1 MNRAILTTRYV
12 YDRTKLTGHLG
23 GKRYYHG
30 EIWDGT
36 GATIAVRPGIPSIE
50 EAISWAVDLHSVPR
64 PKIWLDGS
72 PIVDEDPV
80 PKEEKESFTTDL
92 VDEDFTLGD
101 AIMAMDK
108 ELDNQEG
115 FDERSLEFFNNMVAD
130 MEPGNLIHISR
141 GFDGKWTIVST
152 VEGNLSVGVG
162 DTPQEAFDNEV
173 DFKKEK

>member
-1 MNRAILTTRYV
+1 LNRAILTTRYV

-50 EAISWAVDLHSVPR
+50 EAINWAVDLHSVPR

-80 PKEEKESFTTDL
+80 PDDRSES
-92 VDEDFTLGD
+92 
-101 AIMAMDK
+101 
-108 ELDNQEG
+108 ELASEAHT
-115 FDERSLEFFNNMVAD
+115 RSSLTRTS
-130 MEPGNLIHISR
+130 LSR
-141 GFDGKWTIVST
+141 TRSWRWIRS
-152 VEGNLSVGVG
+152 
-162 DTPQEAFDNEV
+162 
-173 DFKKEK
+173 